1 MNVYADSSFLVSPYV
16 QDAHKAEFLRRIAR
30 RPAIWLTPFQKA
42 EVASALSLHVFYR
55 KLTPDAARRA
65 WLEFQE
71 DILAGVWVRAE
82 LSPGVWDSCIDLA
95 RRFGPILGARTV
107 DSLHV
112 ACALELKSR
121 KFWTF
126 DERQAKLAHAVGLD
140 TSP

>member
-1 MNVYADSSFLVSPYV
+1 LSVYADSSFLVSPYV
-16 QDAHKAEFLRRIAR
+16 QDAHKAEFLRRIAK

-42 EVASALSLHVFYR
+42 EVASALSLHVFYQ

-65 WLEFQE
+65 WQEFQE
-71 DILAGVWVRAE
+71 DISAGVWVRTE
-82 LSPGVWDSCIDLA
+82 LPPGAWDSCIDLS
-95 RRFGPILGARTV
+95 RRFSPTLGARTV

-112 ACALELKSR
+112 ACALALKSR

-126 DERQAKLAHAVGLD
+126 DERQAKLAMAVGLD